1 MYPDEQYPRSIMITE
16 FIDTHQAESYWH
28 NVNS

>member
-1 MYPDEQYPRSIMITE
+1 LKHPRSIMITE